1 MDFRTHDLESA
12 PERSRDILRATL
24 RQAGFVP
31 VAMARQAEA
40 PLVLGAFAE
49 LQRMWRTTSLDPLSR
64 EVVAFVVA
72 HATGC
77 SLCHA
82 FHAALLTRM
91 GETELLAQVRSGGP
105 LVEPRLEAVR
115 RFTEAVLRAH
125 GEVEEA
131 ELARFC
137 EAGFDQRAALEV
149 VLGVATYVLSTYAN
163 RMVRAPVDPPLA
175 SFVR

>member
-1 MDFRTHDLESA
+1 MHFATHDLDTA
-12 PERSRDILRATL
+12 PERSRAILRATL
-24 RQAGFVP
+24 RHAGFVP

-40 PLVLGAFAE
+40 PLVLGAFSE
-49 LQRMWRTTSLDPLSR
+49 LQRMWSTTSLDPLSR

-82 FHAALLTRM
+82 FHAALLTRL
-91 GETELLAQVRSGGP
+91 GETELLAQIRSGEP
-105 LVEPRLEAVR
+105 LADPRLEAVR
-115 RFTEAVLRAH
+115 RFTEAVLRTH
-125 GEVEEA
+125 GEVEDG
-131 ELARFC
+131 ELARFR

-163 RMVRAPVDPPLA
+163 RIVRAPIDPPLA
-175 SFVR
+175 SFAR